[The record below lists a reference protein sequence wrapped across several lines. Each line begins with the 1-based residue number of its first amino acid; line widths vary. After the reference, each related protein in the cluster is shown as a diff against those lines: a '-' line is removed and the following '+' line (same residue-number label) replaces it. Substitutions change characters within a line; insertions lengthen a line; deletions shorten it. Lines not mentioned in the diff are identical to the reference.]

1 MALLH
6 PCRSRL
12 LTTALLGSLAFCSL
26 GQDAVAQDASSGLN
40 AIVSKLKIKLYGKV
54 KADASYDQSATS
66 IGGYARWLDAGGDG
80 DGQFNMTARE
90 TRLGLMIEGPESDT
104 VKTSGRVEV
113 DFYSG
118 GVENGATP
126 RMRHAYV
133 NVDWLSQGTSILVG
147 QTSDVISPL
156 VPSTVNYT
164 VAWWTGDIGYR
175 RTQVRVTKGFDVS
188 EDANLLLQVAA
199 TRSIGGEAAGRPG
212 DQGRAAMTFPA
223 LAGKKATIGIGALS
237 APEAAGTDA
246 TGTAID
252 LVLPLG
258 ERTTL
263 KSEFYTGENLDAYLG
278 GIGQGV
284 NGTEEIDSSG
294 FWAAVSHKLD
304 DKNTINVGFASDDP
318 DEDDL
323 AAGGRDSNSR
333 LWANIFHSLN
343 SSTMVGFEIAQ
354 NETEYKGDEDSD
366 GIRVQ
371 GSIIIT
377 L

>member
-212 DQGRAAMTFPA
+212 YQGRAAMTFPA